1 MKRYPRVLVLA
12 GNAISAD
19 FSTGITVVNLF
30 RDWPIDQLAQIC
42 MVPSTGDGEGLT
54 ERTIALPANGGV
66 VDVPIRWG
74 LRCARA
80 ARSLATHRGTMANS
94 TAIHFAAS
102 TTVLARRRA
111 TLAALL
117 ELGPVRLSPTAKA
130 LVRDFGPDV
139 IYAPMSGIRMM
150 RLARRLSRLSG
161 APVVPHFLDDWPS
174 TLFQHG
180 EVGGRARLTLLAE
193 LERTLDDAVG
203 VGVISAAMA
212 TEYAHR
218 YGIDAVPLMNCIE
231 TLGRPKE
238 PATGTGH
245 QTRFAYVGGLHL
257 GRAAL
262 LLEVARAIE
271 SIPQATLIVHAPR
284 EDLDHFGAAFAGLPS
299 VQWGPS
305 LPVTDVHTALA
316 SADVLVHLESF
327 AEATIRY
334 TRLSISTKIPQYLAA
349 ARPILAVGP
358 PHVASIQHLRQSG
371 AAVVVDRAI
380 GPALGA
386 AVKQLTDDPPMRES
400 LSESGV
406 AFAARNHYGP
416 TVRERLLHL
425 LRQSA
430 EAPRTAEGLGIYGV
444 SHH

>member
-1 MKRYPRVLVLA
+1 MTSYPRVLVLA
-12 GNAISAD
+12 GNEISAD
-19 FSTGITVVNLF
+19 FSTGITVVSLF
-30 RDWPIDQLAQIC
+30 RGWPTDRLAQIC
-42 MVPSTGDGEGLT
+42 MVPSTGDGERLT
-54 ERTIALPANGGV
+54 DRTIALPANGGV
-66 VDVPIRWG
+66 LDVPIRWG
-74 LRCARA
+74 LHRVRA
-80 ARSLATHRGTMANS
+80 ARWLATQTAKPAAKSFAPS
-94 TAIHFAAS
+94 TS
-102 TTVLARRRA
+102 VLARRHA

-117 ELGPVRLSPTAKA
+117 ELGPVRLSRKAKA
-130 LVRDFGPDV
+130 LVRDFRPDV

-150 RLARRLSRLSG
+150 RLTRRLSQLSG

-180 EVGGRARLTLLAE
+180 EVGGRARRTLLDE
-193 LERTLDDAVG
+193 LERTLDDAAG
-203 VGVISAAMA
+203 VGAISAAMA

-231 TLGRPKE
+231 TLDRPKE
-238 PATGTGH
+238 PAMGAGH
-245 QTRFAYVGGLHL
+245 QIRFAYVGGLHL

-271 SIPQATLIVHAPR
+271 STPQATLLVHAPR
-284 EDLDHFGAAFAGLPS
+284 EDLDLFGAAFTGIRS

-358 PHVASIQHLRQSG
+358 REVASIQHLRQSG
-371 AAVVVDRAI
+371 AAVVVDRVL
-380 GPALGA
+380 GPTLGA
-386 AVKQLTDDPPMRES
+386 AVKQLTDDQARRES
-400 LSESGV
+400 LSEFAV

-430 EAPRTAEGLGIYGV
+430 DARRTAERRGIYGAF
-444 SHH
+444 HH